1 MDRIE
6 QQFAEYQRRRELVR
20 RNPLVQRD
28 IARFVIMARTHQ
40 GLPVPQWMRDV
51 ADHPDGPPRT
61 ADATH
66 PRTPH

>member
-1 MDRIE
+1 
-6 QQFAEYQRRRELVR
+6 
-20 RNPLVQRD
+20 VQRD

-61 ADATH
+61 ADTTH